1 MVNKRT
7 QTFIDLRAG
16 NKWMLLILYPF
27 PLCNQVSSACGV
39 GHISAN
45 DSHYSPRPEWLII
58 GISLN
63 VPHFHT
69 EVTAA
74 YFISRGTSV
83 FMTPVRASRVQRN
96 LQGNTRNCFNSI
108 SSQTLTNYVIFQ
120 VCFALVKYRTR
131 SALKFMRSK
140 LHAAYLI
147 YIHLYQ
153 YNVR

>member
-1 MVNKRT
+1 MNVINS
-7 QTFIDLRAG
+7 I
-16 NKWMLLILYPF
+16 IPF
-27 PLCNQVSSACGV
+27 PLCNQVSSVCGI

-45 DSHYSPRPEWLII
+45 DSHYSPRPWWLII

-63 VPHFHT
+63 VPYFHT

-108 SSQTLTNYVIFQ
+108 SSHTLTNYVIFH
-120 VCFALVKYRTR
+120 VCFVLCKISYAKRIKIYEIEITR
-131 SALKFMRSK
+131 C
-140 LHAAYLI
+140 LHN
-147 YIHLYQ
+147 LYSF
-153 YNVR
+153 VPI